1 MPVLGLACDLEA
13 MTDTKTFYDSLA
25 VDYHLMFRD
34 WWTSATRQG
43 ELLDRLLRAHGVA
56 AGATLLDC
64 TCGVGTQ
71 ALPLAERGYVVTGTD
86 LSPGA
91 VEQARREAGKRG
103 IDIRLDT
110 ADVRTLAVPAP
121 FDAAVSADNCLP
133 HLRSDADMHAA
144 LTSIRTCLR
153 PGGVFLATVRDYD
166 VLAAERV
173 TGVPAVTFDDGDGR
187 RIVGQTWTWTED
199 MSTVTFDLFILTQ
212 QERGWQAT
220 VRTTTYRAWRRKEL
234 TAALSA
240 AGFVDITW
248 HEPDAHGYH
257 QPLVIAR
264 SPERAAT
271 R

>member
-1 MPVLGLACDLEA
+1 
-13 MTDTKTFYDSLA
+13 MTDIRTFYDSLA

-34 WWTSATRQG
+34 WWATATRQG
-43 ELLDRLLRAHGVA
+43 EVLDRLLRAHGVA

-86 LSPGA
+86 LSPAA

-110 ADVRTLAVPAP
+110 ADVRTLTVPAP
-121 FDAAVSADNCLP
+121 FDVAVSGDNSLP
-133 HLRSDADMHAA
+133 HLRSDEDMHAA
-144 LTSIRTCLR
+144 FTSIRSCLR

-166 VLAAERV
+166 MLAEQRV
-173 TGVPAVTFDDGDGR
+173 TGVPAVTFDDGDCR
-187 RIVGQTWTWTED
+187 RITGQTWTWSED
-199 MSTVTFDLFILTQ
+199 MSAVTFDLFILTQ
-212 QERGWQAT
+212 HGGDWEAT

-248 HEPDAHGYH
+248 HEAAAHNYH

-264 SPERAAT
+264 SPETAAT